1 MALAMLEMPAEV
13 SGISPLQ
20 HSALVDKALEATHGE
35 TISEIKQL
43 ERAISLAE
51 AAVDLGRTEIIKESE
66 SSVGDFNAIASAYE
80 KGEIAWLRKSASEV
94 HVVDL
99 QRGVGRVPT
108 PEELETGEYF
118 SNYAEYAEA
127 NGLPPQPPGA

>member
-1 MALAMLEMPAEV
+1 
-13 SGISPLQ
+13 
-20 HSALVDKALEATHGE
+20 
-35 TISEIKQL
+35 L

-66 SSVGDFNAIASAYE
+66 SSVDDFNAIASAYE